1 MNDSQMSAKT
11 DTRFMNLEY
20 RNISLL
26 GKMYFYLRTMTWY
39 EKISSPCRPNSR
51 DKDDVERF
59 LTDGVI
65 KEDDLIIFERRKK
78 YFVLIKDDTTLNALR
93 ICQ

>member
-1 MNDSQMSAKT
+1 MTDSQMSAKN
-11 DTRFMNLEY
+11 DTRFMNLDY
-20 RNISLL
+20 RDISLL

-39 EKISSPCRPNSR
+39 EKISGPCRPHSR
-51 DKDDVERF
+51 DKDDVEKF
-59 LTDGVI
+59 LEDGVI

-78 YFVLIKDDTTLNALR
+78 YFVLIKDDTILNAMR